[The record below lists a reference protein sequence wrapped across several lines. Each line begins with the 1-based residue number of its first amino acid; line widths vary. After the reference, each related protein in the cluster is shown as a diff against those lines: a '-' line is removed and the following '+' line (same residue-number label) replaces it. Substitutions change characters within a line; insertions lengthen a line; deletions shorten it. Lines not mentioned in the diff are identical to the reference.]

1 MCVQRELCGVQPE
14 AEGDS
19 QDVHTN
25 KHKGISQ
32 ACLLLRLRERETAR
46 TRSPAQAAQHSQAR
60 QTARGGSCHCTG
72 RSADIVA
79 ISSAS
84 LAGRQCPGCWA
95 GPYSQRTRGRHP
107 ALAGALLRAYMYVP
121 MLTYPGKPGKTHVL
135 NNCRL
140 ADHEGHCNVIK

>member
-1 MCVQRELCGVQPE
+1 MQRELCGVQPE

-32 ACLLLRLRERETAR
+32 ACLLLRVRERETAR

-60 QTARGGSCHCTG
+60 QTARGGSRHCNG

-84 LAGRQCPGCWA
+84 FQVGNVQVVGQDRILKVPEVVTRRWQELFFVHICTYQCSRTPVNLAK
-95 GPYSQRTRGRHP
+95 
-107 ALAGALLRAYMYVP
+107 
-121 MLTYPGKPGKTHVL
+121 LT
-135 NNCRL
+135 C
-140 ADHEGHCNVIK
+140 